1 MQFLLISIIWI
12 LVGTFSISPAFAAKK
27 FVAKSGGAGTAA
39 KSGGGGGKIPVSV
52 KYRADKKA
60 LNFSFSNF
68 SGLNSVSYIFRYET
82 NGNSQGAAGS
92 VTSTNSPTQ
101 SRELLFGTCSTSV
114 CSYHSGLKNAKLTF
128 TANYTNGKKATKVFK
143 IKTYF

>member
-1 MQFLLISIIWI
+1 MQFLLISMILI
-12 LVGTFSISPAFAAKK
+12 LVGTFSISPVFAAKK
-27 FVAKSGGAGTAA
+27 FVAKSTVAA
-39 KSGGGGGKIPVSV
+39 VGKSGGGGGKIPVSV

-68 SGLNSVSYIFRYET
+68 TGLSSVSYIFQYET

-92 VTSTNSPTQ
+92 ISSANSPTQ

-114 CSYHSGLKNAKLTF
+114 CTYHTGLKNAKITF
-128 TANYTNGKKATKVFK
+128 TAKYTNGKTATKVSK